1 VVALRGVT
9 VASALRDEKAHAVTS
24 QPDHVGRPRRAETIA
39 AVLEGTTRI
48 AVVGAS
54 PNPGRPSH
62 GVMRRLLSAGYE
74 LIPVNPRCDEVLGMR
89 TVASLADVE
98 GPVDLV
104 DVFRRAEH
112 APAIAE
118 EAVAAGAKALWLQ
131 QGVVSDEAR
140 RIAESAGLAYV
151 EDACLAVEVA
161 IAGAGPAGS

>member
-1 VVALRGVT
+1 
-9 VASALRDEKAHAVTS
+9 VTS
-24 QPDHVGRPRRAETIA
+24 EPDPVQQPRRAEIIA
-39 AVLEGTTRI
+39 AVLEDTTRI

-74 LIPVNPRCDEVLGMR
+74 LVPVNPRCAEVLGIR
-89 TVASLADVE
+89 TVSSLADLA

-104 DVFRRAEH
+104 NVFRRAEH

-118 EAVAAGAKALWLQ
+118 AAIEVGAMALWLQ

-140 RIAESAGLAYV
+140 RIAQEAGLAYV

-161 IAGAGPAGS
+161 ISGAGPAGS

>member
-1 VVALRGVT
+1 VIF
-9 VASALRDEKAHAVTS
+9 
-24 QPDHVGRPRRAETIA
+24 QPDPVGRPRRAETIVA
-39 AVLEGTTRI
+39 ILEDTTRI

-74 LIPVNPRCDEVLGMR
+74 VVPVNPRCDEVLGLR
-89 TVASLADVE
+89 TVPSLADLA

-104 DVFRRAEH
+104 DVFRRAEY

-118 EAVAAGAKALWLQ
+118 AAVEVGAKALWLQ

-140 RIAESAGLAYV
+140 RIAEGAGLAYV

-161 IAGAGPAGS
+161 ISGAGPAGS

>member
-1 VVALRGVT
+1 
-9 VASALRDEKAHAVTS
+9 VTS
-24 QPDHVGRPRRAETIA
+24 QPDPVERPRRAETIA
-39 AVLEGTTRI
+39 AVLDAATRI

-74 LIPVNPRCDEVLGMR
+74 LVPVNPRCEEVLGMR
-89 TVASLADVE
+89 TVPSLADLT

-118 EAVAAGAKALWLQ
+118 AAVEVGAKALWLQ
-131 QGVVSDEAR
+131 QGVVSEEAR
-140 RIAESAGLAYV
+140 RIAEAAGLAYV

-161 IAGAGPAGS
+161 ISGAGPAGS